1 MLDPVSVIAAGAAAG
16 GLGLKI
22 SQPLLK
28 HHLSGHFLT
37 LQGGQYM
44 DRTIDI
50 LGDEDLSAGILP
62 KAKQRYLELHERS
75 DSKQSDTQ
83 HHFDAHDYVSLQPTR
98 QSLEKTTDSV
108 TGSIRHCFKAKTFHS
123 NAKSLFQKTKSASDS
138 ARVRKQLK
146 ELNPGDESSTCH
158 PVAEE
163 EGAFRGT
170 SSHNIAT
177 GCAEV
182 AVQAEQDHEIA
193 VEEEEFELKSVIGVV
208 HVSGEILSRSGES
221 PSEAET
227 RLRAILG
234 PGNRVNYQDHP
245 LA

>member
-50 LGDEDLSAGILP
+50 LSDEDLSAGILP

-83 HHFDAHDYVSLQPTR
+83 HHFDAHENVSLQPTR

-123 NAKSLFQKTKSASDS
+123 NAKSLFQKTKVSHVVMEQSFLLS
-138 ARVRKQLK
+138 VLTYVLIFSRLPTQL
-146 ELNPGDESSTCH
+146 
-158 PVAEE
+158 
-163 EGAFRGT
+163 
-170 SSHNIAT
+170 
-177 GCAEV
+177 
-182 AVQAEQDHEIA
+182 
-193 VEEEEFELKSVIGVV
+193 
-208 HVSGEILSRSGES
+208 VSGNNSKS
-221 PSEAET
+221 
-227 RLRAILG
+227 
-234 PGNRVNYQDHP
+234 
-245 LA
+245 